1 MRKAIRFAD
10 TLINRVVAVICLL
23 LFLICLYAMIDA
35 VNVYLNANDTSVL
48 KFKPKLG
55 ESQEPLGEVV
65 KDAVAWLTVDG
76 TSIDHPVMQGK
87 TNDTYINK
95 DPYGNFSLS
104 GSIFLDSRNSSDFS
118 DEYSMIYGHHMEH
131 GAMFGAL
138 DDFSDPA
145 YFDLH
150 RSGTLITS
158 DGTGYSIA
166 FFACCKAPAN
176 ETVVFDPPES
186 NNSSLLKYIE
196 ANAAIYY
203 PDEVDTDS
211 VILALSTCQSAETI
225 ERLVVFGVLT
235 QITAEES
242 NERSTK

>member
-10 TLINRVVAVICLL
+10 TLINRIVAVICLL

-55 ESQEPLGEVV
+55 ESQEPLREAV
-65 KDAVAWLTVDG
+65 KDAVAWLTVDD

-87 TNDTYINK
+87 TNDIYINK

-138 DDFSDPA
+138 DDLTTPHILICTDRV
-145 YFDLH
+145 
-150 RSGTLITS
+150 RSS
-158 DGTGYSIA
+158 
-166 FFACCKAPAN
+166 PP
-176 ETVVFDPPES
+176 TVQ
-186 NNSSLLKYIE
+186 
-196 ANAAIYY
+196 
-203 PDEVDTDS
+203 
-211 VILALSTCQSAETI
+211 VIP
-225 ERLVVFGVLT
+225 
-235 QITAEES
+235 
-242 NERSTK
+242 

>member
-1 MRKAIRFAD
+1 
-10 TLINRVVAVICLL
+10 
-23 LFLICLYAMIDA
+23 
-35 VNVYLNANDTSVL
+35 
-48 KFKPKLG
+48 
-55 ESQEPLGEVV
+55 
-65 KDAVAWLTVDG
+65 
-76 TSIDHPVMQGK
+76 
-87 TNDTYINK
+87 
-95 DPYGNFSLS
+95 
-104 GSIFLDSRNSSDFS
+104 
-118 DEYSMIYGHHMEH
+118 MIYGHHMEH

-145 YFDLH
+145 FFDRH

-158 DGTGYSIA
+158 DGTGYSID

-235 QITAEES
+235 RLTAEES